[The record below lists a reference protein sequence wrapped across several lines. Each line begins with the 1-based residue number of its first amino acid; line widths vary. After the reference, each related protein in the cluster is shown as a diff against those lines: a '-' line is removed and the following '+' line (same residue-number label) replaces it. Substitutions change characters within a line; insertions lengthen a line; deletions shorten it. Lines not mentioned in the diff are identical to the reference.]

1 MASKDKTARLSQKA
15 LYEKQLNARIFS
27 LKEKGI
33 ASASIA
39 KDTVVRNLRAM
50 LRETEKRLSAI
61 AALEAK
67 KDEMARIKA
76 EKLAAPK
83 KEKVKKKAA
92 VVEDQESKR
101 KQKKAAKKSEKS
113 KPSAES

>member
-15 LYEKQLNARIFS
+15 LYEKQLNARILS
-27 LKEKGI
+27 LKEKGME
-33 ASASIA
+33 SAFIA
-39 KDTVVRNLRAM
+39 KDTIIRNIRAM
-50 LRETEKRLSAI
+50 LRETEERLSAI

-67 KDEMARIKA
+67 KEEMARIKA

-83 KEKVKKKAA
+83 KEKVKKKS
-92 VVEDQESKR
+92 VVEEDQGESKR

-113 KPSAES
+113 KTSAD